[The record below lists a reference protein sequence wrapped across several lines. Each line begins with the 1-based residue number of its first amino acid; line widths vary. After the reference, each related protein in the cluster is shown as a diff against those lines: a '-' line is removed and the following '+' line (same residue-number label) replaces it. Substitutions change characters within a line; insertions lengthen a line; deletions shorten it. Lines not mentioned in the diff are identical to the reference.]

1 LSSVV
6 TSPVSVALMVPTWFR
21 AQVDAIFGLG
31 AFTRLGDGDGVRATD
46 AQAARVVAALASVM
60 ARLTVPDSACV
71 MVTSAPT
78 TGWPLLVTMPPM
90 PAEVLWAN
98 TGAAAKAATRPS
110 VNLDIRRQREWVIS
124 IASIQMATG
133 LENNA

>member
-1 LSSVV
+1 
-6 TSPVSVALMVPTWFR
+6 
-21 AQVDAIFGLG
+21 
-31 AFTRLGDGDGVRATD
+31 
-46 AQAARVVAALASVM
+46 M

-78 TGWPLLVTMPPM
+78 TGWPLLLVTMPPM